1 MKTLADKSVLLIDD
15 DTRMLRAL
23 ERVLA
28 DEGADVTATGW
39 AGDAVEVLVDRRQ
52 TFDLVITD
60 LRMPFVT
67 GLTVVYAVHTLYP
80 ALPVIVLTAF
90 GRAEVKAECL
100 RQGAVAL
107 LEKPLNT
114 AELLAAVQRALSA
127 RRRQGEASAAAGARS
142 NRLAIEIT
150 EPEMSRPGAR
160 PASRLR
166 KDGGATVAVGVR
178 KEPVHE
184 Y

>member
-107 LEKPLNT
+107 LEKPLDT
-114 AELLAAVQRALSA
+114 AELLAAVQKALSA
-127 RRRQGEASAAAGARS
+127 RSCGSGLAESSGAWQ
-142 NRLAIEIT
+142 NRFAIEIT

-160 PASRLR
+160 PASCRR
-166 KDGGATVAVGVR
+166 SADRAAAAGVR